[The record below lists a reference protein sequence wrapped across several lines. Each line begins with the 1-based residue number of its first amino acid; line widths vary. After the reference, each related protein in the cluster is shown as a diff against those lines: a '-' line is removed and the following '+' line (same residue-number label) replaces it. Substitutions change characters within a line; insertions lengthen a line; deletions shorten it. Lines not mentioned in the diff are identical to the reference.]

1 MLVAGIMKKIVI
13 TISPLATVREALM
26 MMKERGV
33 KSLVVEKRHSGDA
46 YGLIAYRDVA
56 KAVIAEDGDIDLLN
70 VYDIAQKPALQV
82 SQHLEIRYLARLMIQ
97 YSVKSVLVIDNNE
110 LQGFVSD
117 TDVVSQPDRPCRQRP
132 LAREHDG
139 KDHSPLLGLFPRWCQ
154 AFGDHVPDPGGE
166 ARAVEWLVGADC
178 VGVIVLPEIRH
189 RLMHELLG
197 PRSKPELEFRQRSVR
212 LNRRDYDEVRCSG
225 IPAMRRCANCCSAAK
240 RRTCSS
246 PTI

>member
-1 MLVAGIMKKIVI
+1 
-13 TISPLATVREALM
+13 
-26 MMKERGV
+26 MMKDRGV

-56 KAVIAEDGDIDLLN
+56 RSVIAEDGDIDLLN

-117 TDVVSQPDRPCRQRP
+117 TDVVSQPDRPRVPAGVNAMTFPDAAWAGCGRRHGETP
-132 LAREHDG
+132 LLRYFVI
-139 KDHSPLLGLFPRWCQ
+139 HSSLLGLLSALVPGLRRPRS
-154 AFGDHVPDPGGE
+154 GPGRRSPRSRVAG
-166 ARAVEWLVGADC
+166 RRRLRR
-178 VGVIVLPEIRH
+178 RH
-189 RLMHELLG
+189 R
-197 PRSKPELEFRQRSVR
+197 PA
-212 LNRRDYDEVRCSG
+212 RDRASPDARTAGEKRIRKSSFTGARYASTGTITTKSRCSA
-225 IPAMRRCANCCSAAK
+225 IPAMRPCANCCSAAT

-246 PTI
+246 PIT

>member
-1 MLVAGIMKKIVI
+1 MLVAGIMKKKVV

-26 MMKERGV
+26 MMKDRGV

-56 KAVIAEDGDIDLLN
+56 RAVIAEDGDIDLLN

-82 SQHLEIRYLARLMIQ
+82 SQHLEVRYLARLMIQ

-117 TDVVSQPDRPCRQRP
+117 TDVVSI
-132 LAREHDG
+132 
-139 KDHSPLLGLFPRWCQ
+139 SSIGLPTNASSDAAMERIIHRYSAHFPRWCQ

-189 RLMHELLG
+189 LLTHELLG
-197 PRSKPELEFRQRSVR
+197 AKTPELEFRARSLR
-212 LNRRDYDEVRCSG
+212 LNQRDYAEVTCSG
-225 IPAMRRCANCCSAAK
+225 IPVMPPCANCCSAWM
-240 RRTCSS
+240 RRTCS
-246 PTI
+246 